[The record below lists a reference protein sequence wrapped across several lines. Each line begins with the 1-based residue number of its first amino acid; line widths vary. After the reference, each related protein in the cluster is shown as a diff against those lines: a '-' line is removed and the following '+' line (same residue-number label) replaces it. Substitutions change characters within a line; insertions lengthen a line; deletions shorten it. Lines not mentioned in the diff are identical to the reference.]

1 MNDSRVLVE
10 RLVVGAVHLD
20 ELVDPVRVEVAHLR
34 DQARAADRGADELL
48 VGVAAEDGPRR
59 VPHRGED
66 DRPGV
71 DQRAVEVEEDDRV
84 AHAVDRSRAPTGVPA
99 VPSRAQS

>member
-1 MNDSRVLVE
+1 MRAVRV
-10 RLVVGAVHLD
+10 D
-20 ELVDPVRVEVAHLR
+20 QLVDAVGVEVAHLR

-71 DQRAVEVEEDDRV
+71 DQRAVEVEEDDRE
-84 AHAVDRSRAPTGVPA
+84 AHRGDRNPQGRAPCGCQTP
-99 VPSRAQS
+99 